1 MLTESETMRA
11 LEICS
16 RDDDLCAGCPLW
28 NEGLCRDSLI
38 KNALHLLK
46 CNQDEKA
53 AMKAHIDCLKQEL
66 CHKDEK
72 IKRLI
77 DEDSTK
83 KCTIQTIVRTTPG
96 TFMCDFDD
104 NAGELLECFNL
115 GFKVVMVQ
123 PWFDEKGRP
132 MGNEYILEAERKVR
146 KDGDNND

>member
-1 MLTESETMRA
+1 MIETKMTESEIMRA
-11 LEICS
+11 LLDWSERGMAFCNVGMPEFARNI
-16 RDDDLCAGCPLW
+16 LA
-28 NEGLCRDSLI
+28 
-38 KNALHLLK
+38 LLK
-46 CNQDEKA
+46 DKKEEEN
-53 AMKAHIDCLKQEL
+53 AMTAHIACLKEEL

-83 KCTIQTIVRTTPG
+83 KRTIQTIVRTTPG

-104 NAGELLECFNL
+104 NAGKLLECFNL

-132 MGNEYILEAERKVR
+132 MGNEYVLEAERKVR
-146 KDGDNND
+146 KDGDNNDKL